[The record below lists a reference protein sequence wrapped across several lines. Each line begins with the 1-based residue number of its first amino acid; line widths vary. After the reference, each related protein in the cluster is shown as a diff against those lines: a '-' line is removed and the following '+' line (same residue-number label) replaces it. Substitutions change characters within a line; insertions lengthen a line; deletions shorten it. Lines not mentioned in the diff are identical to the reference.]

1 MKTLLLTLGLIS
13 LVGLALAVTA
23 GAATSDSVTATV
35 TVQSISVTV
44 TDGIVAYG
52 TMAVSTTAS
61 TTLAGSGLDDS
72 QTATN
77 AGNVTEDFDIAG
89 QDSVAWTLESAI
101 GANQYKHSFC
111 TVDCE
116 TTPSWTALTTSYQ
129 ALATSVAT
137 SSTSVFDLKLD
148 TPSSSSSFDQQSV
161 DVTVLAS
168 AS

>member
-1 MKTLLLTLGLIS
+1 MKSLIYTLGFIS

-23 GAATSDSVTATV
+23 GAADSDSVTATV
-35 TVQSISVTV
+35 TVQNISVAV
-44 TDGIVAYG
+44 TDGTVTYG
-52 TMAVSTTAS
+52 TLAVSSTAS
-61 TTLAGSGLDDS
+61 TTSSGLDDS

-77 AGNVTEDFDIAG
+77 NGNITEDFDIAG

-111 TVDCE
+111 TVDCD

-129 ALATSVAT
+129 TLSTSV
-137 SSTSVFDLKLD
+137 SSSGTTVFDLKLD
-148 TPSSSSSFDQQSV
+148 TPSSSASYTEQSV